1 MKDLALNAQ
10 RAKNRVF
17 QALAPVQMVTRANE
31 SVGFNALTHYK

>member
-17 QALAPVQMVTRANE
+17 QVLAPVQMSLEPTNPLT
-31 SVGFNALTHYK
+31 SMPLTHYK